1 MRSLA
6 DSEKN
11 DLINKIVIS
20 MWDEI
25 GEQAAK
31 RLQAMLYVSLS
42 GYELT
47 KISTELTI
55 YDENNAADYLR
66 KFLIAKKIK
75 GCTDRTLH
83 FYGTSLKKI
92 FDTIGKS
99 PMDIQADDIRV
110 YIANRQIKENVS
122 LTSINNEIRNLSS
135 FYQWMQNEEIR
146 TKNPMNKIEQIK
158 VYKKQK
164 EAFTDMEIEKMR
176 GKIQDN
182 RTRAIFEL
190 LLSSWCRVSEIAQIR
205 LCEIDGDRIL
215 VHGKGKKDR
224 YAYMNARAL
233 FAVKEYLQERKDP
246 NPYLFPKMV
255 PFLEAA
261 AKRKIKKQ
269 NEFKYWY
276 QDSELVEKENHTDKG
291 TIEKIVR
298 DLGRSVGVAAHPHKF
313 RRTGAT
319 FALRAGMPIEQV
331 SKILGHANL
340 SVTQVYLDLH
350 EEDIRNAHE
359 KYVR

>member
-1 MRSLA
+1 MEVSNE
-6 DSEKN
+6 EKN

-31 RLQAMLYVSLS
+31 RLQAALYVNLS
-42 GYELT
+42 GYDVR
-47 KISTELTI
+47 KISTELTV
-55 YDENNAADYLR
+55 YDEKNAADYLK

-92 FDTIGKS
+92 FETISKS

-110 YIANRQIKENVS
+110 YIANRQIKGNVS
-122 LTSINNEIRNLSS
+122 LTTINNEIRNLSS
-135 FYQWMQNEEIR
+135 FYEWMQKEEIR

-164 EAFTDMEIEKMR
+164 EAFSDMEIEKMR
-176 GKIQDN
+176 GNIRDN

-190 LLSSWCRVSEIAQIR
+190 LLSTWCRVSEIAQIR
-205 LCEIDGDRIL
+205 LSEIDGDRIL
-215 VHGKGKKDR
+215 IHGKGKKDR
-224 YAYMNARAL
+224 YAYMNAKAL
-233 FAVKEYLQERKDP
+233 FAVKEYLKERRDL
-246 NPYLFPKMV
+246 NPFLFPKMIS
-255 PFLEAA
+255 LLDAA
-261 AKRKIKKQ
+261 QKRKGQ
-269 NEFKYWY
+269 P
-276 QDSELVEKENHTDKG
+276 QSECRFFYRDPELIEENNHIDKG
-291 TIEKIVR
+291 TIESIIRK
-298 DLGRSVGVAAHPHKF
+298 LGRSVNVVAHPHKF

-319 FALRAGMPIEQV
+319 FALRTGMPIEQV

-340 SVTQVYLDLH
+340 SVTQIYLDLH

>member
-1 MRSLA
+1 MEVSNE
-6 DSEKN
+6 EKN

-31 RLQAMLYVSLS
+31 RLQAALYVNLS
-42 GYELT
+42 GYDVR
-47 KISTELTI
+47 KISTELTV
-55 YDENNAADYLR
+55 YDEKNAADYLK

-75 GCTDRTLH
+75 GCTDSTLH

-92 FDTIGKS
+92 FETISKS

-110 YIANRQIKENVS
+110 YIANRQIKGNVS
-122 LTSINNEIRNLSS
+122 LTTINNEIRNLSS
-135 FYQWMQNEEIR
+135 FYEWMQKEEIR

-164 EAFTDMEIEKMR
+164 EAFSDMEIEKMR
-176 GKIQDN
+176 GNIRDN

-190 LLSSWCRVSEIAQIR
+190 LLSTWCRVSEIAQIR
-205 LCEIDGDRIL
+205 LSEIDGDRIL
-215 VHGKGKKDR
+215 IHGKGKKDR
-224 YAYMNARAL
+224 YAYMNAKAL
-233 FAVKEYLQERKDP
+233 FAVKEYLKERRDL
-246 NPYLFPKMV
+246 NPFLFPKMIS
-255 PFLEAA
+255 LLDAA
-261 AKRKIKKQ
+261 QKRKGQ
-269 NEFKYWY
+269 P
-276 QDSELVEKENHTDKG
+276 QSECRFFYRDPELIEENNHIDKG
-291 TIEKIVR
+291 TIESIIRK
-298 DLGRSVGVAAHPHKF
+298 LGRSVDVVAHPHKF

-319 FALRAGMPIEQV
+319 FALRTGMPIEQV

-340 SVTQVYLDLH
+340 SVTQIYLDLH

>member
-1 MRSLA
+1 MEVSNE
-6 DSEKN
+6 EKN

-31 RLQAMLYVSLS
+31 RLQAALYVNLS
-42 GYELT
+42 GYDVR
-47 KISTELTI
+47 KISTELTV
-55 YDENNAADYLR
+55 YDEKNAADYLK

-92 FDTIGKS
+92 FETISKS
-99 PMDIQADDIRV
+99 PMDTQADDIRV
-110 YIANRQIKENVS
+110 YIANRQIKGNVS
-122 LTSINNEIRNLSS
+122 LTTINNEIRNLSS
-135 FYQWMQNEEIR
+135 FYEWMQKEEIR

-164 EAFTDMEIEKMR
+164 EAFSDMEIEKMR
-176 GKIQDN
+176 GNIRDN

-190 LLSSWCRVSEIAQIR
+190 LLSTWCRVSEIAQIR
-205 LCEIDGDRIL
+205 LSEIDGDRIL
-215 VHGKGKKDR
+215 IHGKGKKDR
-224 YAYMNARAL
+224 YAYMNAKAL
-233 FAVKEYLQERKDP
+233 FAVKEYLKERRDL
-246 NPYLFPKMV
+246 NPFLFPKMIS
-255 PFLEAA
+255 LLDAA
-261 AKRKIKKQ
+261 QKRKGQ
-269 NEFKYWY
+269 P
-276 QDSELVEKENHTDKG
+276 QSECRFFYRDPELIEENNHIDKG
-291 TIEKIVR
+291 TIESIIRK
-298 DLGRSVGVAAHPHKF
+298 LGRSVDVVAHPHKF

-319 FALRAGMPIEQV
+319 FALRTGMPIEQV

-340 SVTQVYLDLH
+340 SVTQIYLDLH

>member
-1 MRSLA
+1 MEVSNE
-6 DSEKN
+6 EKN

-31 RLQAMLYVSLS
+31 RLQAALYVNLS
-42 GYELT
+42 GYDVR
-47 KISTELTI
+47 KISTELTV
-55 YDENNAADYLR
+55 YDEKNAADYLK

-92 FDTIGKS
+92 FETISKS
-99 PMDIQADDIRV
+99 PMDIQADDIRI
-110 YIANRQIKENVS
+110 YIANRQIKGNVS
-122 LTSINNEIRNLSS
+122 LTTINNEIRNLSS
-135 FYQWMQNEEIR
+135 FYEWMQKEEIR

-164 EAFTDMEIEKMR
+164 EAFSDMEIEKMR
-176 GKIQDN
+176 GNIRDN

-190 LLSSWCRVSEIAQIR
+190 LLSTWCRVSEIAQIR
-205 LCEIDGDRIL
+205 LSEIDGDRIL
-215 VHGKGKKDR
+215 IHGKGKKDR
-224 YAYMNARAL
+224 YAYMNAKAL
-233 FAVKEYLQERKDP
+233 FAVKEYLKERRDL
-246 NPYLFPKMV
+246 NPFLFPKMIS
-255 PFLEAA
+255 LLDAA
-261 AKRKIKKQ
+261 QKRKGQ
-269 NEFKYWY
+269 P
-276 QDSELVEKENHTDKG
+276 QSECRFFYRDPELIEENNHIDKG
-291 TIEKIVR
+291 TIESIIRK
-298 DLGRSVGVAAHPHKF
+298 LGRSVDVVAHPHKF

-319 FALRAGMPIEQV
+319 FALRTGMPIEQV

-340 SVTQVYLDLH
+340 SVTQIYLDLH

-359 KYVR
+359 RYVR

>member
-1 MRSLA
+1 MEVSNE
-6 DSEKN
+6 EKN

-31 RLQAMLYVSLS
+31 RLQATLYVNLS
-42 GYELT
+42 GYDVR
-47 KISTELTI
+47 KISTELTV
-55 YDENNAADYLR
+55 YDEKNAADYLK

-92 FDTIGKS
+92 FETISKS

-110 YIANRQIKENVS
+110 YIANRQIKGNVS
-122 LTSINNEIRNLSS
+122 LTTINNEIRNLSS
-135 FYQWMQNEEIR
+135 FYEWMQKEEIR

-164 EAFTDMEIEKMR
+164 EAFSDMEIEKMR
-176 GKIQDN
+176 GNIRDN

-190 LLSSWCRVSEIAQIR
+190 LLSTWCRVSEIAQIR
-205 LCEIDGDRIL
+205 LSEIDGDRIL
-215 VHGKGKKDR
+215 IHGKGKKDR
-224 YAYMNARAL
+224 YAYMNAKAL
-233 FAVKEYLQERKDP
+233 FAVKEYLKERRDL
-246 NPYLFPKMV
+246 NPFLFPKMIS
-255 PFLEAA
+255 LLDAA
-261 AKRKIKKQ
+261 QKRKGQ
-269 NEFKYWY
+269 P
-276 QDSELVEKENHTDKG
+276 QSECRFFYRDPELIEENNHIDKG
-291 TIEKIVR
+291 TIESIIRK
-298 DLGRSVGVAAHPHKF
+298 LGRSVDVVAHPHKF

-319 FALRAGMPIEQV
+319 FALRTGMPIEQV

-340 SVTQVYLDLH
+340 SVTQIYLDLH

>member
-1 MRSLA
+1 MEASNE
-6 DSEKN
+6 EKN

-31 RLQAMLYVSLS
+31 RLQATLYVNLS
-42 GYELT
+42 GYELK
-47 KISTELTI
+47 KISTELTV
-55 YDENNAADYLR
+55 YDEQNAADYLK

-92 FDTIGKS
+92 FATISKS
-99 PMDIQADDIRV
+99 PMDVQADDIRV
-110 YIANRQIKENVS
+110 YIANRQVKGNVT
-122 LTSINNEIRNLSS
+122 LTTINNEIRNLSS
-135 FYQWMQNEEIR
+135 FYEWMQKEEIR
-146 TKNPMNKIEQIK
+146 SKNPMNKIEQIK

-176 GKIQDN
+176 GKIRDN

-190 LLSSWCRVSEIAQIR
+190 LLSTWCRVSEIAQIR
-205 LCEIDGDRIL
+205 LSEIDGDRIL
-215 VHGKGKKDR
+215 IHGKGKKDR
-224 YAYMNARAL
+224 YAYMNAKAL
-233 FAVKEYLQERKDP
+233 FAVKEYLKERRDL
-246 NPYLFPKMV
+246 NPFLFPKMIS
-255 PFLEAA
+255 LLDAA
-261 AKRKIKKQ
+261 QKRKGQ
-269 NEFKYWY
+269 P
-276 QDSELVEKENHTDKG
+276 QSECRFFYRDPELIEENNHIDKG
-291 TIEKIVR
+291 TIESIIRK
-298 DLGRSVGVAAHPHKF
+298 LGRSVDVVAHPHKF

-319 FALRAGMPIEQV
+319 FALRTGMPIEQV

-340 SVTQVYLDLH
+340 SVTQIYLDLH

-359 KYVR
+359 RYVR

>member
-1 MRSLA
+1 MEVSNE
-6 DSEKN
+6 EKN

-31 RLQAMLYVSLS
+31 RLQAALYVNLS
-42 GYELT
+42 GYDVR
-47 KISTELTI
+47 KISTELTV
-55 YDENNAADYLR
+55 YDEKNAADYLK

-92 FDTIGKS
+92 FETISKS

-110 YIANRQIKENVS
+110 YIANRQIKGNVS
-122 LTSINNEIRNLSS
+122 LTTINNEIRNLSS
-135 FYQWMQNEEIR
+135 FYEWMQKEEIR

-164 EAFTDMEIEKMR
+164 EAFSDMEIEKMR
-176 GKIQDN
+176 GNIRDN

-190 LLSSWCRVSEIAQIR
+190 LLSTWCRVSEIAQIR
-205 LCEIDGDRIL
+205 LSEIDGDRIL
-215 VHGKGKKDR
+215 IHGKGKKDR
-224 YAYMNARAL
+224 YAYMNAKAL
-233 FAVKEYLQERKDP
+233 FAVKEYLKERRDL
-246 NPYLFPKMV
+246 NPFLFPKMIS
-255 PFLEAA
+255 LLDAA
-261 AKRKIKKQ
+261 QKRKGQ
-269 NEFKYWY
+269 P
-276 QDSELVEKENHTDKG
+276 QSECRFFYRDPELIEENNHIDKG
-291 TIEKIVR
+291 TIESIIRK
-298 DLGRSVGVAAHPHKF
+298 LGRSVDVVAHPHKF

-319 FALRAGMPIEQV
+319 FALRTGMPIEQV

-340 SVTQVYLDLH
+340 SVTQIYLDLH